1 MSTLHCRICGEEKPR
16 EAFSSA
22 YKNTCKDCRNKQVR
36 QERAIAKEVLEKK
49 ESIMFP
55 KVDWGQ
61 RLFEASVAIHAARC
75 AAYDGQGNNKF
86 PYASRSVD
94 LAKDLI
100 EELMKVMP

>member
-1 MSTLHCRICGEEKPR
+1 MTVLHCRICGEEKPR

-55 KVDWGQ
+55 KPDWGQ
-61 RLFEASVAIHAARC
+61 RLFEATVAIHAARIQ
-75 AAYDGQGNNKF
+75 ASSNN
-86 PYASRSVD
+86 PRSEPTVGYSVKV
-94 LAKDLI
+94 ARDLI
-100 EELMKVMP
+100 DELMKVMP